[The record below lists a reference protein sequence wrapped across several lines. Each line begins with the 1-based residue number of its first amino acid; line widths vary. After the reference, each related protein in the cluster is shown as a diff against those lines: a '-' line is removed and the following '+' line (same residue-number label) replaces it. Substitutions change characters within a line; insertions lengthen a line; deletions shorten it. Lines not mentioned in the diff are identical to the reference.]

1 MGVEGATTP
10 IRMKT
15 PYPFASSEVEMPLGL
30 TPFRWVSRLRSTQTE
45 IGVSASCKPF
55 AKPISRRHGGKQI
68 LFLLRH
74 RRVGHVAARDYSRR
88 GRGSGGGLVGEE
100 GVSTCKF
107 RGVRVN

>member
-45 IGVSASCKPF
+45 IGVSASCKHF

-74 RRVGHVAARDYSRR
+74 RRGGHVSARRDRR
-88 GRGSGGGLVGEE
+88 GRRSGERRGGAE
-100 GVSTCKF
+100 GVSTGRYGGA
-107 RGVRVN
+107 RGQ